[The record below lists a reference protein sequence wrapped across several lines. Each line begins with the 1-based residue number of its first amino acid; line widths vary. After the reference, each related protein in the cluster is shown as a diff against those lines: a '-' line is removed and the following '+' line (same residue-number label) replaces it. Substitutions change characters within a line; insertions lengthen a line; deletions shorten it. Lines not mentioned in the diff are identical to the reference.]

1 MEQSQRFRKQQN
13 NKDKP
18 AMEMHNVQELL
29 WNEECLLAVLIDGR
43 SAWERLY
50 DNNDKQLGID
60 I

>member
-1 MEQSQRFRKQQN
+1 
-13 NKDKP
+13 
-18 AMEMHNVQELL
+18 MEMHKVQELL

-43 SAWERLY
+43 AAWERLY